1 MAQRT
6 RRELR
11 KSKGSEAQL
20 LDQELDKIYAGG
32 ARGGTIHGTTPIY
45 VSGGVAALTT
55 SATPYAT
62 GFPNGCFGVSSEVVS
77 PVTPAVRPSVM
88 VTPLSNGNFS
98 AGCSPTAVIIS
109 WTAVGF

>member
-45 VSGGVAALTT
+45 VSGGVASLTT

-62 GFPNGCFGVSSEVVS
+62 GFPNGCFGVSYALVS
-77 PVTPAVRPSVM
+77 PATPAAHPDVM
-88 VTPLSNGNFS
+88 CTPLTNGNFS
-98 AGCSPTAVIIS
+98 AGSSPTAVIIS
-109 WTAVGF
+109 WTAVGY